1 MDTIISEDIT
11 AVLDVA
17 LHQNVLDGTS
27 LQTLYN
33 KQQHIKSFFS
43 DQNAEPE
50 DEAEELEKHLLEL
63 EEAGLT
69 ISSASRLLTKLLDS
83 ESFRKTV
90 DTTTRFEEP
99 LRKILRS
106 NLPLHYKDWVASC
119 LVKLTSLSSSSSS
132 LSNPINVEVTLY
144 KTIPTLVE
152 QMRSFSPSTP
162 EAKEAAVLELNKIV
176 SEGVPES
183 TQALASHGG
192 IEPLVKLLEE
202 RNERCVEAS
211 LSVLYN
217 LSMDSENHTAIM
229 RAGAVPVLRRIV
241 MSQRPQWEKA
251 LRLLRD
257 LPV

>member
-1 MDTIISEDIT
+1 MT
-11 AVLDVA
+11 
-17 LHQNVLDGTS
+17 
-27 LQTLYN
+27 
-33 KQQHIKSFFS
+33 FS
-43 DQNAEPE
+43 
-50 DEAEELEKHLLEL
+50 
-63 EEAGLT
+63 
-69 ISSASRLLTKLLDS
+69 
-83 ESFRKTV
+83 
-90 DTTTRFEEP
+90 
-99 LRKILRS
+99 
-106 NLPLHYKDWVASC
+106 
-119 LVKLTSLSSSSSS
+119 
-132 LSNPINVEVTLY
+132 
-144 KTIPTLVE
+144 
-152 QMRSFSPSTP
+152 STP

-217 LSMDSENHTAIM
+217 LSMDSENHTAII